1 MIQNRRHTG
10 THSNVII
17 WSFTKFPPEYTEEK
31 TYTFKQ
37 MVLRQ
42 LDIHRFKN
50 EFWPYT
56 KVTSKWVKELGIR
69 PETLQLIEEYVGLT
83 FQHDGTGTNF
93 LSKKP
98 KAQERKPRFKS
109 KFKSFCTAKKTNK
122 SRKREP
128 TQWEVFTTCIQGIN
142 INNSKLLTALHQR
155 KQCTNG

>member
-1 MIQNRRHTG
+1 
-10 THSNVII
+10 
-17 WSFTKFPPEYTEEK
+17 
-31 TYTFKQ
+31 

-56 KVTSKWVKELGIR
+56 KVNSKWVKELGIR

-109 KFKSFCTAKKTNK
+109 
-122 SRKREP
+122 
-128 TQWEVFTTCIQGIN
+128 GIAA
-142 INNSKLLTALHQR
+142 NSKASAQQR
-155 KQCTNG
+155 KQIRAGRENLHNGRSSPPAFRALI